1 MNKNI
6 FRAFKRELKNI
17 YNAHIGE
24 SALAEDK
31 DVYKS
36 KFIQTVGAF
45 TEAIILEASFD
56 PKIYKDFDMHVCKTF
71 IGIFLDY

>member
-17 YNAHIGE
+17 YNSFIGE

-36 KFIQTVGAF
+36 KFIQTVSNF
-45 TEAIILEASFD
+45 TETMIQDANFD
-56 PKIYKDFDMHVCKTF
+56 KSIYKGFDLQV
-71 IGIFLDY
+71 

>member
-24 SALAEDK
+24 GALAEDK

-36 KFIQTVGAF
+36 KFIQTVGTF
-45 TEAIILEASFD
+45 TESMIQDVDFD
-56 PKIYKDFDMHVCKTF
+56 KSIYKDFDIQV
-71 IGIFLDY
+71 